1 MSLPRF
7 EMIANLSSRLRS
19 FMVLRFILSILIAA
33 GLMASTAFAQTGR
46 PISGVIAATDKPIAI
61 SYTNE
66 AGEVIGRIAG
76 VGEPIY
82 LNDEISTPAG
92 ASLQVLLRDQ
102 TVFSIGPNSTLV
114 FDEFIFDPTSAGDL
128 ALTASVKKGTFK
140 FISGKISKLKPGA
153 MTLKLPNATASVRGT
168 SVLGRVDESG
178 ASDIVLLT
186 GAVQLATQD
195 APAVDLIQP
204 GWGVS
209 IGETG
214 AASAPAP
221 FAPEEIDTIIKEV
234 ELSEDE
240 ADPQDG
246 TSAAAVEEEPS
257 EEAVESVA
265 QVVGEAGEEVSE
277 TKIVEILQEA
287 DGDPQAVA
295 EGIVKAII
303 ETRIEKGE
311 LDAAALAEF
320 EAFATAQGEAG
331 EGGTAFGSEEFS
343 IEAFNVDE
351 LNVADLKV
359 ADLGI
364 EGLDFGGGDNFVD
377 VFSSRLDT
385 ETLALPKFDEAQFG
399 FDRTEFEDVTFD
411 VASFNRAEIAVTQ
424 KFDIKDVSQLIVGDP
439 FDGGDAPKIELSFF
453 DILFNAE
460 TINKEVAR
468 REVSFGFDEAQPNFD
483 DKPDQTQPDQ
493 TQLDQARAGQIARP
507 DFSDG
512 AAGAENAPT
521 QDTPAFV
528 PALIFKTQTDENGV
542 AKTVI
547 ERPVFAESGKEQ
559 APVEEGPEAPTF
571 EKADLVLSQLVKRE
585 PVTVVR
591 QPVLEPTYEEKQI
604 EEKAQD
610 DFALFLEQVRIDAQ
624 KGTIDPLEYYKSG
637 KTGAQWLTLQS
648 DGSLGNSPSAAANY
662 DGLISESYAGSARFG
677 DSVRV
682 VDTQTGFKVNA
693 IYDVIVNYGSAS
705 ATGSLALSNM
715 TLNGQAYYGATGGIS
730 HTESFS
736 NVSLQG
742 RDAANGAFAVGDD
755 ARDVNVVEVDFHND
769 TNAPDITSRI
779 TTKLDMSIGSTVAI
793 NAALDGT
800 LGEFTISSEER
811 ACNPNCTGT
820 PGGVGS
826 ATSVV
831 AAQ

>member
-7 EMIANLSSRLRS
+7 EMIAIMSSRLRS
-19 FMVLRFILSILIAA
+19 VMMLRFTFVAFIAA
-33 GLMASTAFAQTGR
+33 IFMASTAFAQTGR

-114 FDEFIFDPTSAGDL
+114 FDEFIFDPTNAGDL

-186 GAVQLATQD
+186 GAVQLETRD
-195 APAVDLIQP
+195 APAVDLFQP

-209 IGETG
+209 IAETG
-214 AASAPAP
+214 AASDPAP
-221 FAPEEIDTIIKEV
+221 FAPEEIDIIIKEV
-234 ELSEDE
+234 ELSEEE
-240 ADPQDG
+240 AEPQEGASDV
-246 TSAAAVEEEPS
+246 AAEEEPS

-265 QVVGEAGEEVSE
+265 EVVREAGEDVSE
-277 TKIVEILQEA
+277 TEIVEILQKAE
-287 DGDPQAVA
+287 GDPQAVA
-295 EGIVKAII
+295 EGIVKVII
-303 ETRIEKGE
+303 EKRIESGE
-311 LDAAALAEF
+311 IDAQALAEF
-320 EAFATAQGEAG
+320 EAFANAQGENGDGA
-331 EGGTAFGSEEFS
+331 TLFGSED
-343 IEAFNVDE
+343 FNVED

-359 ADLGI
+359 EDLGI
-364 EGLDFGGGDNFVD
+364 EGVDFGGEASFVD
-377 VFSSRLDT
+377 AFSSRLDV
-385 ETLALPKFDEAQFG
+385 ETLALPKFDEGQFG
-399 FDRTEFEDVTFD
+399 FDSAQFEEVTFD

-424 KFDIKDVSQLIVGDP
+424 KFDIKDVSQLIVGDQ
-439 FDGGDAPKIELSFF
+439 FESGDTPEIELSFF

-468 REVSFGFDEAQPNFD
+468 REVSFGFDGAQPNLD
-483 DKPDQTQPDQ
+483 DKPQQPQQPQEVQADQELQP
-493 TQLDQARAGQIARP
+493 R
-507 DFSDG
+507 FSDG
-512 AAGAENAPT
+512 GDATENTAAPDA
-521 QDTPAFV
+521 PAFV
-528 PALIFKTQTDENGV
+528 PTLIFKTQTDENGV

-547 ERPVFAESGKEQ
+547 ERPVFEPTKDEQ
-559 APVEEGPEAPTF
+559 APVGAEQQAPTF
-571 EKADLVLSQLVKRE
+571 EKADVVLTQLVQRE
-585 PVTVVR
+585 PVVEVR
-591 QPVLEPTYEEKQI
+591 QPIAEVPYEEQGAD
-604 EEKAQD
+604 EKASQEA
-610 DFALFLEQVRIDAQ
+610 FANFLEQVRKEALL
-624 KGTIDPLEYYKSG
+624 GEIDPLEYYKAG

-648 DGSLGNSPSAAANY
+648 DGSLGNSAGVVANY
-662 DGLISESYAGSARFG
+662 DNLISESYAGSAQFR
-677 DSVRV
+677 DELRV
-682 VDTQTGFKVNA
+682 VDTQTGFTLNA
-693 IYDVIVNYGSAS
+693 KYAVVIDYGSAS

-715 TLNGQAYYGATGGIS
+715 TLSGQAYYGASGSTS

-742 RDAANGAFAVGDD
+742 RDSADGTFAVGDE
-755 ARDVNVVEVDFHND
+755 ARDVNIVAVDFHD
-769 TNAPDITSRI
+769 STNASNITSRI
-779 TTKLDMSIGSTVAI
+779 TTELDMSIGSTVAI

-800 LGEFTISSEER
+800 LAEFRISSEER

-820 PGGVGS
+820 PGGVGG
-826 ATSVV
+826 ATSIV
-831 AAQ
+831 AAE